1 MVEVYCRYEGECSQR
16 HLEGSTL
23 NWAMRGEGE
32 ERREKKRGRREGG
45 GRAKRILRNLESKR
59 LAH

>member
-32 ERREKKRGRREGG
+32 ERREKKRGEMSLSVLG
-45 GRAKRILRNLESKR
+45 
-59 LAH
+59 